1 MYKIAVLGDKDSIYG
16 FVALGLIYIRFRYQM
31 IYLRLKK
38 VKRACGRKLCCNI
51 HS

>member
-16 FVALGLIYIRFRYQM
+16 FAALGLDIYPVPISDD
-31 IYLRLKK
+31 ISKAKK